1 MIGLGLTE
9 DAITLINLPAG
20 PTAYFKLTS
29 VQLGKEIHV
38 SLSLS
43 LLTPVADGLGS
54 RESYGTFT

>member
-1 MIGLGLTE
+1 MTE

-38 SLSLS
+38 SLSSNPLN
-43 LLTPVADGLGS
+43 LVADDLGS
-54 RESYGTFT
+54 RESYGSFT